1 MDFSGRLLNSRSGIG
16 DRGSV
21 LILVLWVLVLLGV
34 LSAQHVAHNR
44 DKASLAIDA
53 LARIEKEQTVQSVI
67 ELYRSAKTPFPEGAE
82 GKGKWMVISIN
93 GKDVWTRWDKEG
105 KRTLVDVANETKLRS
120 LVRTIL
126 ERKYPDGSEKE
137 LGLKSD
143 ELVDALLDWIDADDL
158 RRLNGAE
165 ADDYLD
171 QGLNYVPS
179 DAPFRTMT
187 EMLLVMGMSETLF
200 WGEPI
205 SGLIEDLGKSADDAG
220 LRWDD
225 SAISRANTPETRRSR
240 LGQEQPLERIA
251 DFWDAVTV
259 YPKDVHRLTLIGTEP
274 ENGYWLAVVFMKA
287 GGNRMEILEEIG
299 LRFASNSWR
308 QSLESLQAGSDS
320 MKNALWKRY
329 AVYDQ

>member
-126 ERKYPDGSEKE
+126 ERK
-137 LGLKSD
+137 
-143 ELVDALLDWIDADDL
+143 
-158 RRLNGAE
+158 
-165 ADDYLD
+165 
-171 QGLNYVPS
+171 
-179 DAPFRTMT
+179 
-187 EMLLVMGMSETLF
+187 
-200 WGEPI
+200 
-205 SGLIEDLGKSADDAG
+205 
-220 LRWDD
+220 
-225 SAISRANTPETRRSR
+225 
-240 LGQEQPLERIA
+240 
-251 DFWDAVTV
+251 
-259 YPKDVHRLTLIGTEP
+259 
-274 ENGYWLAVVFMKA
+274 
-287 GGNRMEILEEIG
+287 
-299 LRFASNSWR
+299 
-308 QSLESLQAGSDS
+308 
-320 MKNALWKRY
+320 
-329 AVYDQ
+329 